1 MINTKRAELIA
12 DLRLNHEYC
21 PKESILKAAD
31 MLESDAP
38 KRDKQ
43 WHDTAWQRGFQMGV
57 SGAAKVVKDATDALA
72 AEQKAHKETNRAMT
86 EALMQAENASCWNDN
101 TTVEIKVLAQG
112 DAVCGTKGYMLKRS
126 TSVAAF
132 YLDGWGAT
140 GRIYPE
146 FTSSSVWDGTST
158 IDYPSITISDGSDDG
173 SLSEIYFPEYKGW
186 RVHSVSGGKTAAI
199 CLVKEG

>member
-1 MINTKRAELIA
+1 MTPLQQSSWNK
-12 DLRLNHEYC
+12 
-21 PKESILKAAD
+21 SI
-31 MLESDAP
+31 
-38 KRDKQ
+38 RDS
-43 WHDTAWQRGFQMGV
+43 V
-57 SGAAKVVKDATDALA
+57 DALLHKGGYNEESSA
-72 AEQKAHKETNRAMT
+72 RHQLSMMNFDVAVEKAMEPTWQAEQKAHKETNRAMT

-158 IDYPSITISDGSDDG
+158 INYPSITISDGSDDG

-199 CLVKEG
+199 CLVKEN

>member
-1 MINTKRAELIA
+1 MSNTNGRAELIKE
-12 DLRLNHEYC
+12 LRLLAQISGG
-21 PKESILKAAD
+21 KLVTQAAD
-31 MLESDAP
+31 MLEADAP
-38 KRDKQ
+38 KRNR
-43 WHDTAWQRGFQMGV
+43 HDTAWQRGFQMGV

-86 EALMQAENASCWNDN
+86 EALMQAENASCWNNN

-112 DAVCGTKGYMLKRS
+112 DAVCGTEGYMLKRS

-146 FTSSSVWDGTST
+146 FTSSSVWDGTNT

-173 SLSEIYFPEYKGW
+173 SFSEIYFPEYKGW

-199 CLVKEG
+199 CLVKEN

>member
-1 MINTKRAELIA
+1 MSNTNGRAELIKE
-12 DLRLNHEYC
+12 LRLLAQISGG
-21 PKESILKAAD
+21 KLVTQAAD
-31 MLESDAP
+31 MLEADAP
-38 KRDKQ
+38 KRNK
-43 WHDTAWQRGFQMGV
+43 HDTAWQRGFQMGV

-146 FTSSSVWDGTST
+146 FTSSSVWDGTNT

>member
-1 MINTKRAELIA
+1 MSNTNGRAELIKE
-12 DLRLNHEYC
+12 LRLLAQISGG
-21 PKESILKAAD
+21 KLVAQAAD
-31 MLESDAP
+31 MLEADAP
-38 KRDKQ
+38 KR
-43 WHDTAWQRGFQMGV
+43 
-57 SGAAKVVKDATDALA
+57 
-72 AEQKAHKETNRAMT
+72 HKP
-86 EALMQAENASCWNDN
+86 
-101 TTVEIKVLAQG
+101 VEIKVLAQG

-146 FTSSSVWDGTST
+146 FTKSSVWDGTNT

-199 CLVKEG
+199 CLVKEN